1 MTELGIYLDWQKNLQ
16 GTAYNIPLL
25 LPLPAGT
32 DPDRLKE
39 ALRAVLKAHVNM
51 LSHFSMESEGTVVRL
66 MPDPDTARI
75 DIQEFKGICIALRSS
90 TEKSVIPCSRIFII
104 SS

>member
-32 DPDRLKE
+32 DAERLKE
-39 ALRAVLKAHVNM
+39 ALTAVLKAHVNL
-51 LSHFSMESEGTVVRL
+51 LSHFRMESDGTAVRL

-75 DIQEFKGICIALRSS
+75 DIQEFKGEP
-90 TEKSVIPCSRIFII
+90 EKNQLVRPFSDPEGDL
-104 SS
+104 